1 METDILL
8 FGTMGTIARTVRT
21 SLESH
26 GLRVENADFDQKV
39 FRDEPGYR
47 RELTKLIGEF
57 NPEAV
62 FPVGN
67 PLALSR
73 FKPLMTEGIVA
84 AVENEDKI
92 KLLDHKVPFSCLMSV
107 MGVRQPYIYSSVEEA
122 DGHDVI
128 FKRDVSFGGHGVHR
142 PKNTDSLKNLI
153 AHQPQGEPFLI
164 EEYIDGDDFSVDAVR
179 FDGFFKAASYKS
191 IAATGG
197 NGPSTLREAVNFP
210 ALESIAKAIMDR
222 VGWHGACGFDF
233 KVDANGVP
241 YILECNP
248 RFTGGIETQI
258 SSGFDIPYLIWEH
271 ISEF

>member
-1 METDILL
+1 
-8 FGTMGTIARTVRT
+8 MGSIGPIVRA

-26 GLRVENADFDQKV
+26 GLRVASVDFDQKV

-47 RELTKLIGEF
+47 RELTKMIVSSS
-57 NPEAV
+57 PKAV
-62 FPVGN
+62 FPIGN
-67 PLALSR
+67 TLALSR
-73 FKPLMTEGIVA
+73 FKPYMPEGTVA
-84 AVENEDKI
+84 AVEDERKI
-92 KLLDHKVPFSCLMSV
+92 KILDLKVSFSCLMSE
-107 MGVRQPYIYSSVEEA
+107 MGVRQPYIYRSVEEA

-142 PKNTDSLKNLI
+142 PKNADSLRNLI
-153 AHQPQGEPFLI
+153 SHQPQGEPYLI
-164 EEYIDGDDFSVDAVR
+164 EEYIEGEDFSVDAVR
-179 FDGFFKAASYKS
+179 FDGFFKASSYKA

-197 NGPSTLREAVNFP
+197 NGPSTVREPLLYPELEIIAQAV
-210 ALESIAKAIMDR
+210 MDK

-233 KVDANGVP
+233 KVDSEGTP

-248 RFTGGIETQI
+248 RFTGGIGTQI